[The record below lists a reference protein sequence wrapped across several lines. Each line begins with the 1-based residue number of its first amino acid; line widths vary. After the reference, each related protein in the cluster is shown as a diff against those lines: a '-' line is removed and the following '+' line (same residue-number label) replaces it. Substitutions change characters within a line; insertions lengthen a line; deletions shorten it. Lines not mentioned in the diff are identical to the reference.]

1 MRPLRFDTFDR
12 GLRRPSSGWLLALG
26 AALAGSALPSG
37 SPLLLRAIVAGMLG
51 GAVVFA
57 RWTWLRLW
65 RAGSGPKEQI
75 VYDHGVRTTGPML
88 YVVLV
93 ISLGFQQSVWDRLQ
107 RGTPNA
113 WMQLVILLV
122 ISVPLALWTGFA
134 WGQLRLRFASRT

>member
-1 MRPLRFDTFDR
+1 MQPLRFDTFDR

-37 SPLLLRAIVAGMLG
+37 SPLLLRALVAGMLG

-75 VYDHGVRTTGPML
+75 VCDHGVRTIGPML

-93 ISLGFQQSVWDRLQ
+93 VSLGFQQSVWDRLQ
-107 RGTPNA
+107 GGTPNA
-113 WMQLVILLV
+113 WIQLVILLV

-134 WGQLRLRFASRT
+134 WGQLRLRFASRA

>member
-75 VYDHGVRTTGPML
+75 VYDHGVRTPGPML

-113 WMQLVILLV
+113 WMQLVI
-122 ISVPLALWTGFA
+122 SVPLALWTGFA